1 MAVRVMSESHNFFA
15 RTGVPLPSYLDRGE
29 DLCERGGP
37 LERGGWAHVGDD
49 VMSYGWRFL
58 LVTVV
63 GPEGRSWEVDTPM
76 VVTMRRGSGE
86 GDTLMVVAMRCGKAL
101 KVPVDAT
108 ENC

>member
-1 MAVRVMSESHNFFA
+1 MK
-15 RTGVPLPSYLDRGE
+15 TGVPLESYLGRDE
-29 DLCERGGP
+29 DLCEKGGP

-63 GPEGRSWEVDTPM
+63 DPEGRSWEVDTPM

-86 GDTLMVVAMRCGKAL
+86 GDTLMEVAMRCGKAL
-101 KVPVDAT
+101 KVPIDV
-108 ENC
+108 EESWR